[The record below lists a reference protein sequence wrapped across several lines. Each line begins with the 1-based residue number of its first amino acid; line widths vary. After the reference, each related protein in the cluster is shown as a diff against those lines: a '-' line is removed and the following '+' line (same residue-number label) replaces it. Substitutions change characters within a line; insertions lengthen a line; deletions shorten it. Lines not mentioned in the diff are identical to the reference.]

1 MSFRIK
7 LILIT
12 LVCIYLGVIFLF
24 KGCGPTSARD
34 QMGMRILTDRD
45 YVGSE
50 TCQSCHE
57 KAYADWHGSDHDKA
71 MMKADFNS
79 VRGYFN
85 TTFTSQGVTST
96 FFMKDGRY
104 FVNTQG
110 PDGEYHDYEVIYT
123 FGIRPLQ
130 QYIVQFPDGRLQC
143 LRTAWDTE
151 KREWFDLYPD
161 IEIEP
166 DEWLHWSRGGLNWNT
181 MCSDCHSTNVHKNFD
196 PETKSFNTTYS
207 IINVSCEACH
217 GPGREHVDF
226 ANSRR
231 FDSASY
237 NPRDHLY
244 MTSRLTAHE
253 QVDDC
258 ARCHAR
264 RVQYTL
270 AYNHEGEFMD
280 HYVPEILRDH
290 LYFADGQIYDE
301 VFEYSS
307 FTQSK
312 MYQMNVKC
320 TDCHNPHSLE
330 LKLVGNALC
339 GQCHSPSQYD
349 TPEHHF
355 HTVNTEGAECINC
368 HMTGRVYMGN
378 DYRRDHSFRVPRP
391 DLSVKYNVPNSCNQC
406 HDHQDKSAQWAA
418 DAIVEWYG
426 PDRVENYADI
436 LTLGSTRTQEAVPH
450 LIRLI
455 DDPTQTAMARATAIW
470 YLDQIVP
477 SGTVDA
483 IIRSLK
489 SEDHI
494 VRHTA
499 INSLITMPPDQK
511 SQHIAPLL
519 QDRIRTVRLAA
530 ANALADVPMERIR
543 PEFRA
548 DFERTLQEYMHSFGI
563 RLDFPGGQFEVAQF
577 YDRTGEDHRAEQAY
591 IMAVE
596 LDNRLNAARLN
607 LAHLYNRQGQNEK
620 AIELFQMVIEQ
631 EPEYGLT
638 YYSLGL
644 LYAEEN
650 RMHEAI
656 ENLSKAAELENNP
669 RIFYNLGIAYQQT
682 NQPDSAENAYLRGLL
697 LDPND
702 HNLMYALSVLYIQQE
717 MFPNARP
724 YVEELIS
731 AYPDNAQLRQ
741 MRQLI
746 NSAESNP

>member
-1 MSFRIK
+1 MPVKIK
-7 LILIT
+7 IT
-12 LVCIYLGVIFLF
+12 LIIILSLFIVIICLF
-24 KGCGPTSARD
+24 KGCGPSVATD
-34 QMGMRILTDRD
+34 QYGMKILTDRD
-45 YVGSE
+45 YVGTE

-57 KAYADWHGSDHDKA
+57 KEFADWHRSDHDRA

-79 VRGYFN
+79 VKGYFN

-96 FFMKDGRY
+96 FFMKDGKY
-104 FVNTQG
+104 FVNTEG
-110 PDGEYHDYEVIYT
+110 PDGEYYDYEVIYT
-123 FGIRPLQ
+123 FGVRPLQ
-130 QYIVQFPDGRLQC
+130 QYMVQFPDGRLQC

-151 KREWFDLYPD
+151 KREWFDLYPE
-161 IEIEP
+161 IAIEP

-196 PETKSFNTTYS
+196 EETSSFNTTYS

-217 GPGREHVDF
+217 GPGKEHVDHV
-226 ANSRR
+226 NSRR

-237 NPRDHLY
+237 NARDHLH
-244 MTSRLTAHE
+244 MTTGLTAHE

-264 RVQYTL
+264 RVQYTH

-290 LYFADGQIYDE
+290 LYFVDGQILDE

-312 MYQMNVKC
+312 MYQLNVKC

-339 GQCHSPSQYD
+339 AQCHVPSQYD
-349 TPEHHF
+349 TPNHHF
-355 HTVNTEGAECINC
+355 HTMNTEGAECVSC

-391 DLSVKYNVPNSCNQC
+391 DLSVIYNNPNACNHC
-406 HDHQDKSAQWAA
+406 HEHQNETAQWAA

-426 PDRVENYADI
+426 PERVHDYADV
-436 LTLGSTRTQEAVPH
+436 LALGSTRSPEAAPH
-450 LIRLI
+450 LIGLV
-455 DDPTQTAMARATAIW
+455 DDPTQAAMVRATAIW
-470 YLDQIVP
+470 YLDQIVAP
-477 SGTVDA
+477 GTVDA

-499 INSLITMPPDQK
+499 INALITLPPAQK

-519 QDRIRTVRLAA
+519 QDKIRTVRLAA
-530 ANALADVPMERIR
+530 ANAMADVPIGTIR

-548 DFERTLQEYMHSFGI
+548 DFERTLQEYQHSFGI
-563 RLDFPGGQFEVAQF
+563 RLDFPGGQFERAQF
-577 YDRTGEDHRAEQAY
+577 YDRTGEDHKAEQSY
-591 IMAVE
+591 LMAIE

-607 LAHLYNRQGQNEK
+607 LAHLYNRQGRNDK
-620 AIELFQMVIEQ
+620 AIELFKTVIEQ
-631 EPEYGLT
+631 EPHYGLT

-650 RMHEAI
+650 RMEEAI
-656 ENLSKAAELENNP
+656 ESPSKAAELERNP
-669 RIFYNLGIAYQQT
+669 RIFYNLGIAYQQS
-682 NQPDSAENAYLRGLL
+682 NQPDSAERAYLQGLL
-697 LDPND
+697 IAPND
-702 HNLMYALSVLYIQQE
+702 HNLMHALSVLYIQQE
-717 MFPNARP
+717 KYVNARP

-731 AYPDNAQLRQ
+731 AYPENAQLRQ
-741 MRQLI
+741 MRELI
-746 NSAESNP
+746 ISGGGKK